1 MGDREAND
9 LKKKM
14 SEADEE
20 KAEEMKILQSKLDN
34 ERKILQDKME
44 REKAELAEE
53 MEKAEQERK
62 NEATKLKNKLEED
75 KKQVEN
81 GIVKMFER
89 LKGENESR
97 KTEIHGLKDILVRE
111 NDRITKE
118 QDSLKSSITAGMQ
131 ELDEKMMKELAN
143 CKSDVKK
150 AVVNE
155 LTDVMNSDK
164 KRN

>member
-1 MGDREAND
+1 
-9 LKKKM
+9 
-14 SEADEE
+14 
-20 KAEEMKILQSKLDN
+20 
-34 ERKILQDKME
+34 
-44 REKAELAEE
+44 
-53 MEKAEQERK
+53 
-62 NEATKLKNKLEED
+62 
-75 KKQVEN
+75 
-81 GIVKMFER
+81 MFER

-111 NDRITKE
+111 NDRIIKE

-150 AVVNE
+150 VVINE

-164 KRN
+164 KEIKNKIDNDFSDLKRRIEIEST